1 MTLVELL
8 VVISIIGVLLAIS
21 IPAIQ
26 MARESAR
33 RASCSN
39 NLKQI
44 AVALHNYHESAKRLP
59 INIAP
64 WSFGPKDIPQ
74 HNGKGWIASIL
85 PQLDQPALYDQLS
98 VGFDGDFLSGGGLK
112 DPRVLPAMQ
121 TQLSILHCSSDGSVR
136 RLSAEQFQWDG
147 IEVALTSYKGVLGD
161 SIVGFP
167 QSIHNGRLPDCH
179 ADGGCG
185 GLFWRVTYRQSRT
198 LSDVR
203 DGLSN
208 TLMVGEDVASEN
220 NHSTAFYANS
230 DWATCAA
237 PLNYFPR
244 PPRPND
250 WWDVIGFRSRHPG
263 GAQFALGD
271 GSVRFLSETIDA
283 TLYRALSTRAR
294 RENVQV
300 P

>member
-64 WSFGPKDIPQ
+64 WSFGPKDILQ

-136 RLSAEQFQWDG
+136 RLSAD
-147 IEVALTSYKGVLGD
+147 
-161 SIVGFP
+161 
-167 QSIHNGRLPDCH
+167 
-179 ADGGCG
+179 
-185 GLFWRVTYRQSRT
+185 
-198 LSDVR
+198 
-203 DGLSN
+203 
-208 TLMVGEDVASEN
+208 
-220 NHSTAFYANS
+220 
-230 DWATCAA
+230 
-237 PLNYFPR
+237 
-244 PPRPND
+244 
-250 WWDVIGFRSRHPG
+250 
-263 GAQFALGD
+263 
-271 GSVRFLSETIDA
+271 
-283 TLYRALSTRAR
+283 
-294 RENVQV
+294 
-300 P
+300 